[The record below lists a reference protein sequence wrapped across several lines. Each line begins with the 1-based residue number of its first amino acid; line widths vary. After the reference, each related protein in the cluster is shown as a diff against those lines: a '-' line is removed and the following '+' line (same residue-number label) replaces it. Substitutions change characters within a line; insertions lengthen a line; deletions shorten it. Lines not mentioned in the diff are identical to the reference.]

1 MMKNTLLLLL
11 ILISVNTFSQ
21 TAIEWQRVELEEK
34 VDRKVRNKIDKVIG
48 NNIYSLEVQVKVND
62 PGPPNFDD
70 MQKVGLK
77 ISDMKFDKSKGD
89 YIAFHKI
96 GLEVPVIEKYYNVHQ
111 QQLKERHRYNEAFN
125 VFKNINSAT
134 VKVFIGEDTPDAIV
148 ANVKRVVNNIKFP
161 LGDIKP
167 KVTFETL
174 TIDKITKEDLLN
186 KTKKGKGNG
195 IGLKEILEFIGKF
208 GNAIGLIFATLL
220 FGGVC
225 FWLMKKFKELFLIVE
240 EEPEEEVVQEEV
252 VEADADEEFSMISLE
267 ELALQEGLFEKSSED
282 NFNRF
287 KTMYATTLDS
297 ATVLLKKWIN
307 QTSDENQNILRAIAQ
322 QLSEEELSNLY
333 DNLSSRERDIWKDAM
348 QTFIDDEKIAVA
360 NKLISEEVVRDMIG
374 PSVVNDVE
382 LIDLLLTIPI
392 DTASKY
398 IQKKG
403 ENSKVLMNLLSP
415 QIISKILDQ
424 LDEEEALETINL
436 GLDFN
441 FNKVKDDFAAFKRN
455 LTEFMKK
462 EKRRP
467 FNEKIIQMLP
477 EFNPTKEKILYSYLA
492 KSKMKDE
499 MLHVAKGSY
508 PSELITQLPKD
519 FLKAIM
525 QKYEMNKK
533 VMLLASSEQEVKDYL
548 LSTFADKGSAAREMI
563 DLEFEI
569 LSNDKIAQERIV
581 NKKDDIWNEFVMF
594 VREMIKN
601 DEEYAS
607 DISMIV
613 KSWVERF
620 IKEFN
625 EEESRQAE
633 AS

>member
-1 MMKNTLLLLL
+1 MMKKLMLLFFLL
-11 ILISVNTFSQ
+11 ITTLAFSQ
-21 TAIEWQRVELEEK
+21 TAIEWQKVELEEK
-34 VDRKVRNKIDKVIG
+34 IDRMVRARIDKVAED
-48 NNIYSLEVQVKVND
+48 NVYSVEVQLKVND

-70 MQKVGLK
+70 MQKVGMK
-77 ISDMKFDKSKGD
+77 VSDVKFDKSKGD

-96 GLEVPVIEKYYNVHQ
+96 GLEIPVIEKYYNDHQ
-111 QQLKERHRYNEAFN
+111 QQLKERHRFNEAYN
-125 VFKNINSAT
+125 IFKNIDSVS
-134 VKVFIGEDTPDAIV
+134 VKVFIGEETPEAVVSNI
-148 ANVKRVVNNIKFP
+148 KRVVNNIKFP
-161 LGDIKP
+161 LGDVRP
-167 KVTFETL
+167 KISFETL
-174 TIDKITKEDLLN
+174 TLDKIIKDQALLDAEKN
-186 KTKKGKGNG
+186 KKGNG

-220 FGGVC
+220 FGAVC

-240 EEPEEEVVQEEV
+240 TEEEAVEEIVEEKVEEEVE
-252 VEADADEEFSMISLE
+252 MISLE
-267 ELALQEGLFEKSSED
+267 ELALQEKLFEKSSEE
-282 NFNRF
+282 NFSRF
-287 KTMYATTLDS
+287 KTMYKTSLDS

-307 QTSDENQNILRAIAQ
+307 NTSDENQNILRAVAQ
-322 QLSEEELSNLY
+322 QLGENDLSVLF
-333 DNLSSRERDIWKDAM
+333 DKLSARERDIWKDAM
-348 QTFIDDEKIAVA
+348 QTFIDDDKIAKS
-360 NKLISEEVVRDMIG
+360 NKLISEEVIRDMIG

-398 IQKKG
+398 IQQRG

-424 LDEEEALETINL
+424 MDEMEALEVINM

-441 FNKVKDDFAAFKRN
+441 FSKIKDDFSSFKKN
-455 LTEFMKK
+455 LSEYMKR
-462 EKRRP
+462 EKRKP

-499 MLHVAKGSY
+499 MLHVAKNSY
-508 PSELITQLPKD
+508 PSELIIELPKD
-519 FLKAIM
+519 FLKGVM

-533 VMLLASSEQEVKDYL
+533 VMLLASVEKDIKEYL

-569 LSNDKIAQERIV
+569 LKNDKIAQERIA
-581 NKKDDIWNEFVMF
+581 NKKDNIWNEFVMF
-594 VREMIKN
+594 VREMIKT
-601 DEEYAS
+601 DQEYSS

-613 KSWVERF
+613 KSWVEKF
-620 IKEFN
+620 IKEYNQN
-625 EEESRQAE
+625 EANQAE